1 MNLLDDLVQVKK
13 LDKGNT
19 IGSIEAFPEQLRQI
33 WEEISSRKID
43 RIKKPENIILAGMG
57 GSALG
62 GRIVKDLYLNK
73 LKIPFDIVTEYSLPN
88 FVNASTLLVVS
99 SFSGNTEETLACLQ
113 DGLKRKAQILGI
125 TTGGQL
131 GKMIKTGKVNGYLFE
146 PQKNPLGY
154 PKTAIGYSL
163 GAILGL
169 LAGMNLIKLSDDEFQ
184 ESLNEFVEIQRDNF
198 LSSPQRKNPAKQLA
212 QEIQG
217 YTCSFIA
224 SEHLKGAAYAARNQV
239 NEISH
244 QNAAFFDIPEMNHHY
259 VEALLKPEAFKR
271 QGAYL
276 FLMSDHYHPRNQKR
290 YQVTKAI
297 LKKLTI
303 KSLDYELQSSK
314 KLSQA
319 LEVVNLGGFISF
331 YLSILDGEDPG
342 PEPWIIYFK
351 ERIKQPTH

>member
-1 MNLLDDLVQVKK
+1 MNLLDDLVQIRK
-13 LDKGNT
+13 LDKSNT

-33 WEEISSRKID
+33 WEEISSQEIVN
-43 RIKKPENIILAGMG
+43 IKKPQNIILAGMG

-73 LKIPFDIVTEYSLPN
+73 LKIPFNVVTEYSLPN
-88 FVNASTLLVVS
+88 FVNAATLLVVS
-99 SFSGNTEETLACLQ
+99 SYSGNTEETLACLQ
-113 DGLKRKAQILGI
+113 DGLKRKAQVLAI

-131 GKMIKTGKVNGYLFE
+131 GEMIKAGKIKGHLFE
-146 PQKNPLGY
+146 PRKNPLGY

-169 LAGMNLIKLSDDEFQ
+169 LARMNLIRLDNDEFQ
-184 ESLNEFVEIQRDNF
+184 ESLKEFIKIQQDYF

-217 YTCSFIA
+217 DTCSFIA

-244 QNAAFFDIPEMNHHY
+244 QNASFFDIPEMNHHY
-259 VEALLKPEAFKR
+259 VEALHKPAVFKR
-271 QGAYL
+271 PGAYL
-276 FLMSDHYHPRNQKR
+276 FLMSNHYHARNQKR

-303 KSLDYELQSSK
+303 KSLDYELLTSK

-319 LEVVNLGGFISF
+319 LEVVNLGGFVSF
-331 YLSILDGEDPG
+331 YLSILDRKDPG
-342 PEPWIIYFK
+342 PEPWIIWFK
-351 ERIKQPTH
+351 KKLKQPTH